1 MKNKAKTTA
10 SLAAVA
16 MMCHMLL
23 HIASSVILSGLE
35 GALKVG
41 ISILFTVLRL
51 GIPILIM
58 KFGGKKLAL
67 EDYSCHI
74 SFCGSEYFAVFVA
87 SFTAIFLFGL
97 SYSLIFPSETS
108 AVPDTSLERILSAVL
123 LIAMPAFLE
132 EYLMR
137 RMIAGKLAVY
147 NRSAAMI
154 ISALLFALMHFSAE
168 KFPYTFVCG
177 LILGAAYLKTGS
189 FVIVMA
195 VHFLNN
201 LTAYA
206 SGVLSTFCTVRTC
219 NIVTLSFAAV
229 CLAATLITMPRLLR
243 ALKKEAAQDAETG
256 ATEMLSPVLLLYVI
270 SAMVHQIFSSEAH
283 MEEKFMLEAIKEAK
297 KRRLCSKRLSVPLS
311 YATV

>member
-1 MKNKAKTTA
+1 
-10 SLAAVA
+10 
-16 MMCHMLL
+16 
-23 HIASSVILSGLE
+23 
-35 GALKVG
+35 
-41 ISILFTVLRL
+41 
-51 GIPILIM
+51 
-58 KFGGKKLAL
+58 
-67 EDYSCHI
+67 
-74 SFCGSEYFAVFVA
+74 
-87 SFTAIFLFGL
+87 
-97 SYSLIFPSETS
+97 
-108 AVPDTSLERILSAVL
+108 
-123 LIAMPAFLE
+123 MPAFLE

-256 ATEMLSPVLLLYVI
+256 ATEMLSPVLFLYVI
-270 SAMVHQIFSSEAH
+270 SAMVHQIFF
-283 MEEKFMLEAIKEAK
+283 K
-297 KRRLCSKRLSVPLS
+297 
-311 YATV
+311 

>member
-1 MKNKAKTTA
+1 LKNKAKTTA

-16 MMCHMLL
+16 MLCHMLL

-270 SAMVHQIFSSEAH
+270 SAMVHQIFF
-283 MEEKFMLEAIKEAK
+283 K
-297 KRRLCSKRLSVPLS
+297 
-311 YATV
+311 

>member
-1 MKNKAKTTA
+1 MKNKAKATA
-10 SLAAVA
+10 SLASVA
-16 MMCHMLL
+16 MLCHMLL
-23 HIASSVILSGLE
+23 HIASSALLSGLH
-35 GALKVG
+35 GAVRIG

-67 EDYSCHI
+67 GDYSCNV
-74 SFCGSEYFAVFVA
+74 SFDGPEYFAVFAA

-97 SYSLIFPSETS
+97 AYSLIFPSKSS

-123 LIAMPAFLE
+123 LIALPAFLE

-177 LILGAAYLKTGS
+177 LILGATYLKTGS

-206 SGVLSTFCTVRTC
+206 SGVLSAFCTARTC
-219 NIVTLSFAAV
+219 NIVTLAFAAA
-229 CLAATLITMPRLLR
+229 CLAVTLIMMPRLMR
-243 ALKKEAAQDAETG
+243 ALKKESAQDAETG
-256 ATEMLSPVLLLYVI
+256 ATEMLSPVFFLYVI
-270 SAMVHQIFSSEAH
+270 SAMVHQIFF
-283 MEEKFMLEAIKEAK
+283 K
-297 KRRLCSKRLSVPLS
+297 
-311 YATV
+311 

>member
-1 MKNKAKTTA
+1 M
-10 SLAAVA
+10 L
-16 MMCHMLL
+16 CHMLL

-97 SYSLIFPSETS
+97 SYSLIFPSEAS
-108 AVPDTSLERILSAVL
+108 AVPDTFLERILSAVL

-137 RMIAGKLAVY
+137 RMIAGKP
-147 NRSAAMI
+147 R
-154 ISALLFALMHFSAE
+154 FS
-168 KFPYTFVCG
+168 
-177 LILGAAYLKTGS
+177 
-189 FVIVMA
+189 
-195 VHFLNN
+195 
-201 LTAYA
+201 
-206 SGVLSTFCTVRTC
+206 
-219 NIVTLSFAAV
+219 
-229 CLAATLITMPRLLR
+229 LR
-243 ALKKEAAQDAETG
+243 
-256 ATEMLSPVLLLYVI
+256 
-270 SAMVHQIFSSEAH
+270 
-283 MEEKFMLEAIKEAK
+283 
-297 KRRLCSKRLSVPLS
+297 
-311 YATV
+311 